1 MKKKL
6 LAILL
11 AATMILGLA
20 ACGGGAK
27 KVDTSQHVK
36 IVYMFT
42 GSKPEGAAMDRF
54 KEMNDKLNAIL
65 TEKVNAELEFYWI
78 GWTDYLSNYNMNIA
92 ANDGTVD
99 LIGTAS
105 DWLDAWPNAK
115 NGGFKILT
123 EDMLKTYA
131 PKTWE
136 SVPKEH
142 WELCKYDG
150 DIYLMPED
158 N

>member
-27 KVDTSQHVK
+27 MVDTSQHVK

-92 ANDGTVD
+92 WNIRNCS
-99 LIGTAS
+99 L
-105 DWLDAWPNAK
+105 
-115 NGGFKILT
+115 
-123 EDMLKTYA
+123 
-131 PKTWE
+131 
-136 SVPKEH
+136 
-142 WELCKYDG
+142 
-150 DIYLMPED
+150 
-158 N
+158 